1 MDSDISRK
9 RTADFDGENI
19 SKRVKDKN
27 MFLALMKDPH
37 SPSKNWKV
45 IVVCHGLEDTRM
57 KQSVYF
63 PPQLKAVNYYAS
75 SGNKLKVADAN
86 NIATPEK
93 LHSLGVPSLKGENY
107 VSSPLT
113 NLVKN
118 TLMLICTDNTN
129 LKITHMPSKDNS
141 MMLHPI
147 DFSFDTRS
155 ENRDF
160 QKIYEAF
167 FGIWICD
174 PDGGKYPKRVF
185 DTRKIEPTRLYSFDE
200 IIEMCYRLLI
210 GEGFNNQDTFEL
222 CALAC
227 RSSGPTDKIQT
238 LELLD
243 YQRKQRFDKL
253 HTDNMDDYMAEMTG
267 NMDELS
273 GGMPS
278 EVVALDIQPVSQ
290 KEIIEFSRLPTNGGK
305 IRKIRK
311 TRKTRKNKMKNK
323 MKKRTKHNKKQ
334 IHKYT
339 KKH

>member
-1 MDSDISRK
+1 MDQQHISRK

-27 MFLALMKDPH
+27 MFRTLFKDPQR
-37 SPSKNWKV
+37 PPKNWKV

-63 PPQLKAVNYYAS
+63 PPHLKAVNYYAS
-75 SGNKLKVADAN
+75 SGNKLKVADVN

-93 LHSLGVPSLKGENY
+93 LHSLGVPRLKGENY

-155 ENRDF
+155 ENTDF

-174 PDGGKYPKRVF
+174 PDGREYPKRVF
-185 DTRKIEPTRLYSFDE
+185 DTTKIEPTRLYSFDE
-200 IIEMCYRLLI
+200 IIEMCWKLLI

-238 LELLD
+238 LELASSD
-243 YQRKQRFDKL
+243 KQHFNKQ
-253 HTDNMDDYMAEMTG
+253 HTDNMDDYMDDYG
-267 NMDELS
+267 LS

-278 EVVALDIQPVSQ
+278 EVVAFDIQPVSQ
-290 KEIIEFSRLPTNGGK
+290 KEIIEFSKSPTNTTNGGK
-305 IRKIRK
+305 K
-311 TRKTRKNKMKNK
+311 RKTRKNKMKNK

-334 IHKYT
+334 KHKYT